1 MDGDPAGNT
10 ILFDLLLLLFFTLM
24 NAYFAGA
31 EMAVVSVN
39 KNRIRSLAEEGN
51 KKAKVIEGLFDDST
65 KFLSTIQVAITFAG
79 FYSSASA
86 AAGLSPVLAQ
96 WMSAAG
102 IPYSSQIAHNGV
114 TLVLMFFNLVFGEL
128 VPKRIALQKAEA
140 FSMLTVMPIHYI
152 SIILSPFIK
161 LLSVSTK
168 LVLRILHMKTEDQ
181 EEAVTEEEIKA
192 LLKMGN
198 ESGTFDDDEREMID
212 SVFAFDDRTAREIM
226 VPRRDVVTIDIEEP
240 FEEIIDEIL
249 ETRHNRIPVYEEN
262 IDNIIGVLH
271 VKDVMI
277 ELRKNSP
284 EQMDIRGML
293 HEAYFVPET
302 KEADELFRTM
312 QAERRHMAIL
322 VDEYGGFSGIVTI
335 EDLVEE
341 IMGDINE
348 EYEEVVP
355 EIEAVNEDEYRLD
368 GGILIDDVNEELGLK
383 LETENYDTLS
393 GFLIEKLGHIPAKD
407 DRDVIEEGNLVFT
420 VEEVKDNR
428 ITQVSLKILPVSEAE
443 EEEKRVKGDAV
454 SMKKLSI
461 EEELRNNSYPG
472 RGIIIGKTPDGKK
485 AVTAYFIMGRSENS
499 RNRIFVEDG
508 EGIRTQ
514 AFDPSKLVDPSL
526 IIYAPVRVLG
536 NKTIV
541 TNGDQTDTIYEGMDK
556 QLTLSSLFGRGSSS
570 RTDRTTRRASPAS
583 CTLRTGHTITR
594 CPSSR
599 ATMAVRTAAA
609 DIHLHMRIRRRV
621 KDISSTPICA
631 MAIRSRVSRA
641 SRS

>member
-1 MDGDPAGNT
+1 MDADPAGNS
-10 ILFDLLLLLFFTLM
+10 ILFDLLLLVFFTLL
-24 NAYFAGA
+24 NAFFAGA

-51 KKAKVIEGLFDDST
+51 KKAKVIEKLFDDST

-86 AAGLSPVLAQ
+86 ASGISPVLAE
-96 WMSAAG
+96 WMRGMG
-102 IPYSSQIAHNGV
+102 IPYSGQIAHNGV

-140 FSMLTVMPIHYI
+140 FCMLTVMPVHYI

-168 LVLRILHMKTEDQ
+168 LVLKILRMKTEDQ

-212 SVFAFDDRTAREIM
+212 SVFAFDDRTAREVM
-226 VPRRDVVTIDIEEP
+226 VPRRDVVTIDIDEP
-240 FEEIIDEIL
+240 FEELIDEIL
-249 ETRHNRIPVYEEN
+249 ESRHNRIPVYEEN

-277 ELRKNSP
+277 ELRKSGL
-284 EQMDIRGML
+284 EQINIREML
-293 HEAYFVPET
+293 HKPFFVPET

-312 QAERRHMAIL
+312 QATRRHMALL

-348 EYEEVVP
+348 EYEDVVP
-355 EIEAVNEDEYRLD
+355 EIQQIGENEYLLD
-368 GGILIDDVNEELGLK
+368 GSILIEDLNDELELK

-393 GFLIEKLGHIPAKD
+393 GYLIEQLGHIPAKE
-407 DRDVIEEGNLVFT
+407 DRDVIEVDGLVFT

-428 ITQVSLKILPVSEAE
+428 ISRVKLKILPTEEPE
-443 EEEKRVKGDAV
+443 EE
-454 SMKKLSI
+454 
-461 EEELRNNSYPG
+461 
-472 RGIIIGKTPDGKK
+472 
-485 AVTAYFIMGRSENS
+485 
-499 RNRIFVEDG
+499 
-508 EGIRTQ
+508 
-514 AFDPSKLVDPSL
+514 
-526 IIYAPVRVLG
+526 
-536 NKTIV
+536 
-541 TNGDQTDTIYEGMDK
+541 
-556 QLTLSSLFGRGSSS
+556 
-570 RTDRTTRRASPAS
+570 
-583 CTLRTGHTITR
+583 
-594 CPSSR
+594 
-599 ATMAVRTAAA
+599 
-609 DIHLHMRIRRRV
+609 
-621 KDISSTPICA
+621 
-631 MAIRSRVSRA
+631 
-641 SRS
+641 

>member
-1 MDGDPAGNT
+1 MDADPAGNSVM
-10 ILFDLLLLLFFTLM
+10 FQLLLLLFFTLM

-86 AAGLSPVLAQ
+86 AAGISPVLAE
-96 WMSAAG
+96 WMQG
-102 IPYSSQIAHNGV
+102 FNIPYSQQIAHNGV

-140 FSMLTVMPIHYI
+140 FCMLTVMPVHYI
-152 SIILSPFIK
+152 SIILSPFTK

-168 LVLRILHMKTEDQ
+168 LVLKLLRMQTEDQ

-198 ESGTFDDDEREMID
+198 ESGTFDDEEREMID

-226 VPRRDVVTIDIEEP
+226 VPRRDVVVMDIGEP
-240 FEEIIDEIL
+240 FDELIDEVL
-249 ETRHNRIPVYEEN
+249 ESRHSRIPVYEEN

-277 ELRKNSP
+277 EMRRSGLDGMN
-284 EQMDIRGML
+284 IRDML
-293 HEAYFVPET
+293 HEPFFVPET
-302 KEADELFRTM
+302 KEADELFRIM
-312 QAERRHMAIL
+312 QETRYHMALL

-355 EIEAVNEDEYRLD
+355 EIVPVSEDEYVLD
-368 GGILIDDVNEELGLK
+368 GGILIEDLNDELGLK

-393 GFLIEKLGHIPAKD
+393 GYLIEQLGHIPAKE
-407 DRDVIEEGNLVFT
+407 DRDVIESDNLVFT

-428 ITQVSLKILPVSEAE
+428 ITKVRLKILPVPEDE
-443 EEEKRVKGDAV
+443 EE
-454 SMKKLSI
+454 SKKT
-461 EEELRNNSYPG
+461 
-472 RGIIIGKTPDGKK
+472 K
-485 AVTAYFIMGRSENS
+485 
-499 RNRIFVEDG
+499 
-508 EGIRTQ
+508 
-514 AFDPSKLVDPSL
+514 
-526 IIYAPVRVLG
+526 
-536 NKTIV
+536 
-541 TNGDQTDTIYEGMDK
+541 
-556 QLTLSSLFGRGSSS
+556 
-570 RTDRTTRRASPAS
+570 
-583 CTLRTGHTITR
+583 
-594 CPSSR
+594 
-599 ATMAVRTAAA
+599 
-609 DIHLHMRIRRRV
+609 
-621 KDISSTPICA
+621 
-631 MAIRSRVSRA
+631 
-641 SRS
+641 

>member
-1 MDGDPAGNT
+1 MDADPAGNT

-24 NAYFAGA
+24 NAFFAGA

-51 KKAKVIEGLFDDST
+51 KKAKVIEGLFEDST

-86 AAGLSPVLAQ
+86 AASISPVLAE
-96 WMSAAG
+96 WLHGGG

-128 VPKRIALQKAEA
+128 VPKRIALQKAES

-161 LLSVSTK
+161 LLSFSTK

-226 VPRRDVVTIDIEEP
+226 VPRRDVVTIDINEP
-240 FEEIIDEIL
+240 FEELIDEIL

-277 ELRKNSP
+277 ELRKNSL
-284 EQMDIRGML
+284 EQMNIREML
-293 HEAYFVPET
+293 HEPFFVPET

-312 QAERRHMAIL
+312 QESRRHMAIL

-355 EIEAVNEDEYRLD
+355 EIEAVSEDEYRLD
-368 GGILIDDVNEELGLK
+368 GGILIDDLNEELGLK

-393 GFLIEKLGHIPAKD
+393 GYLIEKLGHIPGKD
-407 DRDVIEEGNLVFT
+407 DRDVVEEGNLVFT

-428 ITQVSLKILPVSEAE
+428 ITRVRMKIEPAAETEEDDEERGGKKKQRRASEE
-443 EEEKRVKGDAV
+443 EEEKD
-454 SMKKLSI
+454 
-461 EEELRNNSYPG
+461 
-472 RGIIIGKTPDGKK
+472 
-485 AVTAYFIMGRSENS
+485 
-499 RNRIFVEDG
+499 
-508 EGIRTQ
+508 
-514 AFDPSKLVDPSL
+514 
-526 IIYAPVRVLG
+526 
-536 NKTIV
+536 
-541 TNGDQTDTIYEGMDK
+541 
-556 QLTLSSLFGRGSSS
+556 
-570 RTDRTTRRASPAS
+570 
-583 CTLRTGHTITR
+583 
-594 CPSSR
+594 
-599 ATMAVRTAAA
+599 
-609 DIHLHMRIRRRV
+609 
-621 KDISSTPICA
+621 
-631 MAIRSRVSRA
+631 
-641 SRS
+641 

>member
-1 MDGDPAGNT
+1 MDADPAGNT
-10 ILFDLLLLLFFTLM
+10 IIFDLLLLLFFTLM

-51 KKAKVIEGLFDDST
+51 KKAKVIEGLFEDST

-86 AAGLSPVLAQ
+86 ASSISPVLGT
-96 WMSAAG
+96 WMSNLG
-102 IPYSSQIAHNGV
+102 IPYSGAIAHNGV
-114 TLVLMFFNLVFGEL
+114 TLLLMFFNLVFGEL

-140 FSMLTVMPIHYI
+140 FSMMTVMPIHYI

-168 LVLRILHMKTEDQ
+168 LVLKILRMKTEDQ

-212 SVFAFDDRTAREIM
+212 SVFAFDDRTAREVM
-226 VPRRDVVTIDIEEP
+226 VPRRDVVTIDINEP
-240 FEEIIDEIL
+240 FEELIDEIL

-277 ELRKNSP
+277 DEP
-284 EQMDIRGML
+284 F
-293 HEAYFVPET
+293 FVPET

-312 QAERRHMAIL
+312 QEARHHMAIL

-355 EIEAVNEDEYRLD
+355 EIEAVSEDEYRLD
-368 GGILIDDVNEELGLK
+368 GGILIDDLNEELGLK

-393 GFLIEKLGHIPAKD
+393 GYLIEKLGHIPAKE
-407 DRDVIEEGNLVFT
+407 DRDVIEEDNLVFS

-428 ITQVSLKILPVSEAE
+428 ISRVRLKILPKQEAEDEDEERESRKKQRRASE
-443 EEEKRVKGDAV
+443 EEE
-454 SMKKLSI
+454 
-461 EEELRNNSYPG
+461 
-472 RGIIIGKTPDGKK
+472 
-485 AVTAYFIMGRSENS
+485 
-499 RNRIFVEDG
+499 
-508 EGIRTQ
+508 
-514 AFDPSKLVDPSL
+514 
-526 IIYAPVRVLG
+526 
-536 NKTIV
+536 
-541 TNGDQTDTIYEGMDK
+541 DK
-556 QLTLSSLFGRGSSS
+556 
-570 RTDRTTRRASPAS
+570 D
-583 CTLRTGHTITR
+583 
-594 CPSSR
+594 
-599 ATMAVRTAAA
+599 
-609 DIHLHMRIRRRV
+609 
-621 KDISSTPICA
+621 
-631 MAIRSRVSRA
+631 
-641 SRS
+641 

>member
-1 MDGDPAGNT
+1 MDADPAGNSVM
-10 ILFDLLLLLFFTLM
+10 FQLLLLLFFTLM

-86 AAGLSPVLAQ
+86 AAGISPVLAE
-96 WMSAAG
+96 WMQG
-102 IPYSSQIAHNGV
+102 FNIPYSQQIAHNGV

-140 FSMLTVMPIHYI
+140 FCMLTVMPVHYI
-152 SIILSPFIK
+152 SIILSPFTK

-168 LVLRILHMKTEDQ
+168 LVLKLLRMQTEDQ

-198 ESGTFDDDEREMID
+198 ESGTFDDEEREMID

-226 VPRRDVVTIDIEEP
+226 VPRRDVVVMDIGEP
-240 FEEIIDEIL
+240 FDELIDEVL
-249 ETRHNRIPVYEEN
+249 ESRHSRIPVYEEN

-277 ELRKNSP
+277 EMRRSGLDGMN
-284 EQMDIRGML
+284 IRDML
-293 HEAYFVPET
+293 HEPFFVPET

-312 QAERRHMAIL
+312 QETRHHMALL

-355 EIEAVNEDEYRLD
+355 EIVPVSEDEYVLD
-368 GGILIDDVNEELGLK
+368 GGILIEDLNDELGLK

-393 GFLIEKLGHIPAKD
+393 GYLIEQLGHIPAKE
-407 DRDVIEEGNLVFT
+407 DRDVIESGNLVFT

-428 ITQVSLKILPVSEAE
+428 ITKVRLKILPVPEDE
-443 EEEKRVKGDAV
+443 EE
-454 SMKKLSI
+454 SKKT
-461 EEELRNNSYPG
+461 
-472 RGIIIGKTPDGKK
+472 K
-485 AVTAYFIMGRSENS
+485 
-499 RNRIFVEDG
+499 
-508 EGIRTQ
+508 
-514 AFDPSKLVDPSL
+514 
-526 IIYAPVRVLG
+526 
-536 NKTIV
+536 
-541 TNGDQTDTIYEGMDK
+541 
-556 QLTLSSLFGRGSSS
+556 
-570 RTDRTTRRASPAS
+570 
-583 CTLRTGHTITR
+583 
-594 CPSSR
+594 
-599 ATMAVRTAAA
+599 
-609 DIHLHMRIRRRV
+609 
-621 KDISSTPICA
+621 
-631 MAIRSRVSRA
+631 
-641 SRS
+641 

>member
-86 AAGLSPVLAQ
+86 AAGLSPVLAE

-277 ELRKNSP
+277 ELRRNSP

-293 HEAYFVPET
+293 REPYFVPET

-322 VDEYGGFSGIVTI
+322 VDEYGGFSG
-335 EDLVEE
+335 
-341 IMGDINE
+341 
-348 EYEEVVP
+348 
-355 EIEAVNEDEYRLD
+355 
-368 GGILIDDVNEELGLK
+368 
-383 LETENYDTLS
+383 
-393 GFLIEKLGHIPAKD
+393 
-407 DRDVIEEGNLVFT
+407 
-420 VEEVKDNR
+420 
-428 ITQVSLKILPVSEAE
+428 
-443 EEEKRVKGDAV
+443 
-454 SMKKLSI
+454 
-461 EEELRNNSYPG
+461 
-472 RGIIIGKTPDGKK
+472 
-485 AVTAYFIMGRSENS
+485 
-499 RNRIFVEDG
+499 
-508 EGIRTQ
+508 
-514 AFDPSKLVDPSL
+514 
-526 IIYAPVRVLG
+526 
-536 NKTIV
+536 
-541 TNGDQTDTIYEGMDK
+541 
-556 QLTLSSLFGRGSSS
+556 
-570 RTDRTTRRASPAS
+570 
-583 CTLRTGHTITR
+583 
-594 CPSSR
+594 
-599 ATMAVRTAAA
+599 
-609 DIHLHMRIRRRV
+609 
-621 KDISSTPICA
+621 
-631 MAIRSRVSRA
+631 
-641 SRS
+641 

>member
-1 MDGDPAGNT
+1 MDADPAVNSVM
-10 ILFDLLLLLFFTLM
+10 FQLLLLLFFTLM

-86 AAGLSPVLAQ
+86 AAGISPVLAE
-96 WMSAAG
+96 WMQG
-102 IPYSSQIAHNGV
+102 FNIPYSQQIAHNGV

-140 FSMLTVMPIHYI
+140 FCMLTVMPVHYI
-152 SIILSPFIK
+152 SIILSPFTK

-168 LVLRILHMKTEDQ
+168 LVLKLLRMQTEDQ

-198 ESGTFDDDEREMID
+198 ESGTFDDEEREMID

-226 VPRRDVVTIDIEEP
+226 VPRRDVVVMDIGEP
-240 FEEIIDEIL
+240 FDELIDEVL
-249 ETRHNRIPVYEEN
+249 ESRHSRIPVYEEN

-277 ELRKNSP
+277 EMRRSGLDGMN
-284 EQMDIRGML
+284 IRDML
-293 HEAYFVPET
+293 HEPFFVPET

-312 QAERRHMAIL
+312 QETRHHMALL

-355 EIEAVNEDEYRLD
+355 EIVPVSEDEYVLD
-368 GGILIDDVNEELGLK
+368 GGILIEDLNDELGLK

-393 GFLIEKLGHIPAKD
+393 GYLIEQLGHIPAKE
-407 DRDVIEEGNLVFT
+407 DRDVIESDNLVFT

-428 ITQVSLKILPVSEAE
+428 ITKVRLKILPVPEDE
-443 EEEKRVKGDAV
+443 EE
-454 SMKKLSI
+454 SKKT
-461 EEELRNNSYPG
+461 
-472 RGIIIGKTPDGKK
+472 K
-485 AVTAYFIMGRSENS
+485 
-499 RNRIFVEDG
+499 
-508 EGIRTQ
+508 
-514 AFDPSKLVDPSL
+514 
-526 IIYAPVRVLG
+526 
-536 NKTIV
+536 
-541 TNGDQTDTIYEGMDK
+541 
-556 QLTLSSLFGRGSSS
+556 
-570 RTDRTTRRASPAS
+570 
-583 CTLRTGHTITR
+583 
-594 CPSSR
+594 
-599 ATMAVRTAAA
+599 
-609 DIHLHMRIRRRV
+609 
-621 KDISSTPICA
+621 
-631 MAIRSRVSRA
+631 
-641 SRS
+641 

>member
-1 MDGDPAGNT
+1 MDADPAGNSVM
-10 ILFDLLLLLFFTLM
+10 FQLLLLLFFTLM

-86 AAGLSPVLAQ
+86 AAGISPVLAE
-96 WMSAAG
+96 WMQG
-102 IPYSSQIAHNGV
+102 FNIPYSQQIAHNGV

-140 FSMLTVMPIHYI
+140 FCMLTVMPVHYI
-152 SIILSPFIK
+152 SIILSPFTK

-168 LVLRILHMKTEDQ
+168 LVLKLLRMQTEDQ

-198 ESGTFDDDEREMID
+198 ESGTFDDEEREMID

-226 VPRRDVVTIDIEEP
+226 VPRRDVVVMDIGEP
-240 FEEIIDEIL
+240 FDELIDEVL
-249 ETRHNRIPVYEEN
+249 ESRHSRIPVYEEN

-277 ELRKNSP
+277 EMRRTGLDGMN
-284 EQMDIRGML
+284 IRDML
-293 HEAYFVPET
+293 HEPFFVPET

-312 QAERRHMAIL
+312 QETRHHMALL

-355 EIEAVNEDEYRLD
+355 EIVPVSEDEYVLD
-368 GGILIDDVNEELGLK
+368 GGILIEDLNDELGLK

-393 GFLIEKLGHIPAKD
+393 GYLIEQLGHIPAKE
-407 DRDVIEEGNLVFT
+407 DRDVIESDNLVFT

-428 ITQVSLKILPVSEAE
+428 ITKVRLKILPVPEDE
-443 EEEKRVKGDAV
+443 EE
-454 SMKKLSI
+454 SKKT
-461 EEELRNNSYPG
+461 
-472 RGIIIGKTPDGKK
+472 K
-485 AVTAYFIMGRSENS
+485 
-499 RNRIFVEDG
+499 
-508 EGIRTQ
+508 
-514 AFDPSKLVDPSL
+514 
-526 IIYAPVRVLG
+526 
-536 NKTIV
+536 
-541 TNGDQTDTIYEGMDK
+541 
-556 QLTLSSLFGRGSSS
+556 
-570 RTDRTTRRASPAS
+570 
-583 CTLRTGHTITR
+583 
-594 CPSSR
+594 
-599 ATMAVRTAAA
+599 
-609 DIHLHMRIRRRV
+609 
-621 KDISSTPICA
+621 
-631 MAIRSRVSRA
+631 
-641 SRS
+641 

>member
-1 MDGDPAGNT
+1 MDADPAGNSV
-10 ILFDLLLLLFFTLM
+10 IFQLLLLLFFTLM

-86 AAGLSPVLAQ
+86 AAGISPVLAE
-96 WMSAAG
+96 WMQG
-102 IPYSSQIAHNGV
+102 FNIPYSQQIAHNGV

-140 FSMLTVMPIHYI
+140 FCMLTVMPVHYI
-152 SIILSPFIK
+152 SIILSPFTK

-168 LVLRILHMKTEDQ
+168 LVLKLLRMQTEDQ

-198 ESGTFDDDEREMID
+198 ESGTFDDEEREMID

-226 VPRRDVVTIDIEEP
+226 VPRRDVVVMDIGEP
-240 FEEIIDEIL
+240 FDELIDEVL
-249 ETRHNRIPVYEEN
+249 ESRHSRIPVYEEN

-277 ELRKNSP
+277 EMRRSGLDGMN
-284 EQMDIRGML
+284 IRDML
-293 HEAYFVPET
+293 HEPFFVPET

-312 QAERRHMAIL
+312 QETRHHMALL

-355 EIEAVNEDEYRLD
+355 EIVPVSEDEYVLD
-368 GGILIDDVNEELGLK
+368 GGILIEDLNDELGLK

-393 GFLIEKLGHIPAKD
+393 GYLIEQLGHIPAKE
-407 DRDVIEEGNLVFT
+407 DRDVIESDNLVFT

-428 ITQVSLKILPVSEAE
+428 ITKVRLKILPVPEDE
-443 EEEKRVKGDAV
+443 EE
-454 SMKKLSI
+454 SKKT
-461 EEELRNNSYPG
+461 
-472 RGIIIGKTPDGKK
+472 K
-485 AVTAYFIMGRSENS
+485 
-499 RNRIFVEDG
+499 
-508 EGIRTQ
+508 
-514 AFDPSKLVDPSL
+514 
-526 IIYAPVRVLG
+526 
-536 NKTIV
+536 
-541 TNGDQTDTIYEGMDK
+541 
-556 QLTLSSLFGRGSSS
+556 
-570 RTDRTTRRASPAS
+570 
-583 CTLRTGHTITR
+583 
-594 CPSSR
+594 
-599 ATMAVRTAAA
+599 
-609 DIHLHMRIRRRV
+609 
-621 KDISSTPICA
+621 
-631 MAIRSRVSRA
+631 
-641 SRS
+641 